1 MAEKFEYKYSAPTQ
15 KERNEINNIRNQYM
29 PKDKTKTKLDRLRYL
44 DNKVNT
50 IPMIYGLTLGLI
62 GVLVF
67 GLGLTFILEWSN
79 IPLGVVLMII
89 GVGIMAPAY
98 LVYSVVN
105 KRLKSK
111 HSAEILE
118 LSEEL
123 LSLENNKEDL

>member
-15 KERNEINNIRNQYM
+15 SERAEIEKIKRQYM
-29 PKDKTKTKLDRLRYL
+29 PKDKTKTKMDRLRYL
-44 DNKVNT
+44 DNKINT

-67 GLGLTFILEWSN
+67 GVGLTCVLEWD
-79 IPLGVVLMII
+79 ILALGIILMTI

-98 LVYSVVN
+98 LIYSVVN

-123 LSLENNKEDL
+123 LSLDNNGEDL